1 MSESAEPGQPAT
13 FGQQCWLLV
22 TLLWQTEAKMA
33 HIPDNLERALH
44 DLGNA
49 LQRAMAS
56 LELAE
61 LDGTS
66 HPRLSD
72 ALNALDE
79 ASTAL
84 VRAGRLTHGL
94 HDPLLTLEDDQG

>member
-1 MSESAEPGQPAT
+1 
-13 FGQQCWLLV
+13 
-22 TLLWQTEAKMA
+22 MA
-33 HIPDNLERALH
+33 HAPDNLERALH

-61 LDGTS
+61 LDGAS
-66 HPRLSD
+66 HPRLTD
-72 ALNALDE
+72 ALSALDE
-79 ASTAL
+79 AATAL

-94 HDPLLTLEDDQG
+94 YDPVLPIED